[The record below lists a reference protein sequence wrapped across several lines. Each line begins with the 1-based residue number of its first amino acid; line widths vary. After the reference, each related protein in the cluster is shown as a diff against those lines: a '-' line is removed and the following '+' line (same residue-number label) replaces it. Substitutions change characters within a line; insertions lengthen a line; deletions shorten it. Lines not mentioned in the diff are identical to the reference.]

1 MSDPTSNVTLT
12 KEELAWLIKAIV
24 ESLEVPDWTKD
35 DLIEFGKMIW
45 AKTSL
50 KTLAERNEK
59 LFNRLFPLLAKV
71 ATYLGTKIA
80 TVQVSAPPTST
91 TTPPTPA
98 DPIPVSAPPPDISLV
113 TPPTVSPKTPS
124 VPPES

>member
-12 KEELAWLIKAIV
+12 KEELAWLIKALV
-24 ESLEVPDWTKD
+24 ESLEIPDWTKD

-50 KTLAERNEK
+50 KALAERNEK
-59 LFNRLFPLLAKV
+59 LFSRLFPLLANV
-71 ATYLGTKIA
+71 ATHLGTKIA